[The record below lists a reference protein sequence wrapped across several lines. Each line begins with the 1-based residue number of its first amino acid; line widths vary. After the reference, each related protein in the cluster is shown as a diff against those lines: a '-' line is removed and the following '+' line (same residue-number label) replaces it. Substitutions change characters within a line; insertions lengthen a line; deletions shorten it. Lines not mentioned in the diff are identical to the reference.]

1 MPSVATQTM
10 GIDHLQLSIILPFF
24 KKLQEFRRVLAL
36 NVPYFVNPRIEVIV
50 VMDDNTD
57 ERALMALLAQYQMV
71 RWRVIVND
79 ATHPWRPP
87 CKAINVGLRHAG
99 GRYVLICSPESAFID
114 DVPGQFL
121 QVMQDSP
128 GGIALGRVGFATF
141 DSLADGRTLEQHFYQ
156 KTSPA
161 LLHRSF
167 YGSVCGSKAAF
178 EAVGGYDESFTD
190 WGGDD
195 DNLRV
200 RLEMAGFALLWCPSV
215 RLLHLSFEARHGTEQ
230 YNLEADRHKCS
241 PQSVVAN
248 TKLDWGRDFSRQVQV
263 QVQLQYSIGAP
274 IDGMQPDPAAN
285 VLAGPV
291 IQSHSRRQCSACG
304 RLLYHQPATAGCTV
318 CRVGTV
324 QAVKPIARRSVAR
337 ATQPKVACLMQ
348 LRNEALHL
356 EGCLS
361 HLREY
366 VDGVVALDDGSTDNT
381 VAILNQNSMI
391 VVDCI
396 KKASREPHAWNEL
409 ENKQLLL
416 KRARQLGFDWVLC
429 CDADERYEIAFL
441 ARLRQIANA
450 FSEGELG
457 CVSVALREMW
467 NTPMKY
473 RIDGIWGTKTRAR
486 FFSLP
491 DRIEFDLE
499 QELHGQW
506 YPDHI
511 RRYARMLNADHNLYH
526 LKSIAQEDR
535 VKRRDFY
542 KKLDPNNKFQTTGY
556 DYLAEEGDSV
566 QVEGITPGHEYDLN
580 SLPQSLRSLCD

>member
-1 MPSVATQTM
+1 
-10 GIDHLQLSIILPFF
+10 L
-24 KKLQEFRRVLAL
+24 E
-36 NVPYFVNPRIEVIV
+36 
-50 VMDDNTD
+50 
-57 ERALMALLAQYQMV
+57 
-71 RWRVIVND
+71 
-79 ATHPWRPP
+79 
-87 CKAINVGLRHAG
+87 
-99 GRYVLICSPESAFID
+99 
-114 DVPGQFL
+114 
-121 QVMQDSP
+121 
-128 GGIALGRVGFATF
+128 
-141 DSLADGRTLEQHFYQ
+141 DGRTLEQHFYQ
-156 KTSPA
+156 KTSPV

-167 YGSVCGSKAAF
+167 YGSVCGPKAAF

-215 RLLHLSFEARHGTEQ
+215 RLLHLSFEARHGSEQ
-230 YNLEADRHKCS
+230 YNLQADRHKCS
-241 PQSVVAN
+241 PQSAQAN
-248 TKLDWGRDFSRQVQV
+248 TQLDWGRDFSRQ
-263 QVQLQYSIGAP
+263 
-274 IDGMQPDPAAN
+274 
-285 VLAGPV
+285 GPV
-291 IQSHSRRQCSACG
+291 PYAVAPTDGIQHHPTAKVPVGPIIQSHSRRQCMGCG
-304 RLLYHQPATAGCTV
+304 RLVYHQPLSADCAV
-318 CRVGTV
+318 CQIGMVD
-324 QAVKPIARRSVAR
+324 AVKPIARRSVERVA
-337 ATQPKVACLMQ
+337 QPKIACVMQ

-366 VDGVVALDDGSTDNT
+366 VDGVVALDDGSTDT
-381 VAILNQNSMI
+381 TAAILNRDSV

-396 KKASREPHAWNEL
+396 KKANHEPHEWNEL
-409 ENKQLLL
+409 NNKQLLL

-441 ARLRQIANA
+441 ERLRQIACA
-450 FSEGELG
+450 FSVDELG

-467 NTPMKY
+467 NTPKKY
-473 RIDGIWGTKTRAR
+473 RIDGIWGAKTRAR

-491 DRIEFDLE
+491 DSVEFGLE

-511 RRYARMLNADHNLYH
+511 RRYARMLHADHNLYH

-542 KKLDPNNKFQTTGY
+542 KKLDPGNKFQTMGY
-556 DYLAEEGDSV
+556 DYLAQEGDGV
-566 QVEGITPGHEYDLN
+566 QIEEIAPGHEYDLN